1 MRCPRARTSRRAL
14 LRHGEGHL
22 PSRHGTG
29 TAHRMGKQ
37 GGCDGMDL
45 SFETDSGLE
54 RTLRNPIAYVRT
66 RGLIL
71 PR

>member
-1 MRCPRARTSRRAL
+1 MPPCTDISARFATYSD
-14 LRHGEGHL
+14 GEGHL
-22 PSRHGTG
+22 LSRHGTG

-37 GGCDGMDL
+37 GGCDGMGF

-54 RTLRNPIAYVRT
+54 RTLRNPTYVRT
-66 RGLIL
+66 RDLIL